1 MPRKRTVAA
10 TFDRIRQET
19 RLLYDWLREHH
30 DDFAAE
36 LERTRVRDR
45 WKLAMKL
52 IAHHQLLDGRGN
64 PPTQDTA
71 LRTWKQVRA
80 DVAAARAKRQG
91 APPPVLAPGEIAPGV
106 SVTAQAAA
114 AAAWASASVTP
125 PAASRAA
132 AQGTRSAVPAQVG
145 EDDEAMRHLLAS
157 MQAGKVKLPK
167 PV

>member
-36 LERTRVRDR
+36 LDRTRVRDR

-71 LRTWKQVRA
+71 LRTWKQVRT
-80 DVAAARAKRQG
+80 DVAVARAKRQG
-91 APPPVLAPGEIAPGV
+91 APPPVLALGEIAPGV
-106 SVTAQAAA
+106 RVTAQAAA
-114 AAAWASASVTP
+114 TAWASAS
-125 PAASRAA
+125 AASPAA
-132 AQGTRSAVPAQVG
+132 AQGTGSTAPARVG
-145 EDDEAMRHLLAS
+145 EGDEAMRHLLAS